1 VKTSAVLYALIAWLI
16 LAPSP
21 VTGADF
27 SVGRLFFTPR
37 EREEMNQMRRQ
48 FKQNPPVAHTETEPP
63 PPLPPHLTLNG
74 IVVRSQGKNVIWLN
88 QQQNLQET
96 DLPGLR
102 IEASASNGV
111 GLPIHLINGDLPLVL
126 KPGQRL
132 DTSTGEIRESYQP
145 EK

>member
-1 VKTSAVLYALIAWLI
+1 MNSSAYGYALIAWL
-16 LAPSP
+16 LLSSSQA
-21 VTGADF
+21 TGADF
-27 SVGRLFFTPR
+27 SLGRLFFTPR

-48 FKQNPPVAHTETEPP
+48 LIQNPPTAHTETEPP
-63 PPLPPHLTLNG
+63 PLPAHLTLNG

-102 IEASASNGV
+102 IEAAAIHGV
-111 GLPIHLINGDLPLVL
+111 GLPIHLINGDRPLVL

-132 DTSTGEIRESYQP
+132 DTSTGEIQESYQQTP
-145 EK
+145 